1 MTKKEFVKKVSENV
15 TENSNMV
22 VSQAAVDLVM
32 CGIFN
37 VVVEALKNGDT
48 VRPFEGLALSAID
61 VPEKPGHN
69 PRTGESIVVGAH
81 VRPKAKFGIALKNAL
96 NQ

>member
-15 TENSNMV
+15 TENSKMV

-32 CGIFN
+32 SGIYN

-61 VPEKPGHN
+61 VPEKLGRN
-69 PRTGESIVVGAH
+69 PRTGESMTVAAH
-81 VRPKAKFGIALKNAL
+81 VRPKAKFGVSLKNAL